1 MEKSSELETFL
12 SALHWILVSFSVGSF
27 LGYMQGENSV
37 QERLDNIYLFASDYC
52 KSEMENAEE
61 LKNDAMDEKGDY
73 YR

>member
-1 MEKSSELETFL
+1 MEKSSELEAFL
-12 SALHWILVSFSVGSF
+12 SALHWIGIFCAFGFF

-52 KSEMENAEE
+52 KSEMENAEK
-61 LKNDAMDEKGDY
+61 LRNDAMDEKGDY